1 MPVSKC
7 KCGRL
12 FQTERG
18 LKIHMAKLKCE
29 GELEKQR
36 SDATVHSG
44 KTPND
49 TGPVSPHSS
58 ECFRVSGLTEYPPR
72 ARIKFP
78 RGNDRNGW
86 DGLDDDLNREL
97 KKILKRDDS
106 MKSFTDCIYGKCLER
121 YGLVAEK
128 RPVKPQNQDSNVS
141 LSG

>member
-29 GELEKQR
+29 GEVEKQR

-49 TGPVSPHSS
+49 TGPVSHHSS
-58 ECFRVSGLTEYPPR
+58 ECVRVSGLTENPPR
-72 ARIKFP
+72 ESSSLAVMIGMGR
-78 RGNDRNGW
+78 
-86 DGLDDDLNREL
+86 
-97 KKILKRDDS
+97 
-106 MKSFTDCIYGKCLER
+106 TDWMTI
-121 YGLVAEK
+121 
-128 RPVKPQNQDSNVS
+128 SNVI
-141 LSG
+141 LRKF